1 MKTTAL
7 LFGLGLTVLSLPG
20 CSLADAFTP
29 PEPWEVTTARD
40 RQELIAAA
48 RAAKPKTNEPDM
60 WGPPVAHPSS
70 SYTPE
75 QIAAANKALAQ
86 RWRSMTPQQRATL
99 NRQELELQDY
109 HNRLD
114 RFNEANGLSRICGAY
129 GCQ

>member
-20 CSLADAFTP
+20 CMLAEAFTP
-29 PEPWEVTTARD
+29 PESWEVKTAMD
-40 RQELIAAA
+40 RQ
-48 RAAKPKTNEPDM
+48 
-60 WGPPVAHPSS
+60 
-70 SYTPE
+70 E
-75 QIAAANKALAQ
+75 QIAAAHDAHPPQPAPVPANEYTPERIAEINKALAQ
-86 RWRSMTPQQRATL
+86 RWRSMTPQQRAAL
-99 NRQELELQDY
+99 NRQELELQEY